1 MTETPSSDL
10 FLRVIAIFK
19 LVKAVLFV
27 CAGLALLHDMNKDV
41 QKQLEHVMGNLHVD
55 TEHHIARW
63 CLEKAGELTRT
74 KLASFSAI
82 CFFYATLFS
91 IEGTGLYLRKRWAE
105 WLVVVLTAS
114 LLPYEAYLIWHK
126 ISWLKILLTCINL
139 TILAYLITVIRRKQ
153 DK

>member
-1 MTETPSSDL
+1 MSEKASSDP

-27 CAGLALLHDMNKDV
+27 CVGLALLHDMNKDV
-41 QKQLEHVMGNLHVD
+41 QKQVESVMSNLHID
-55 TEHHIARW
+55 TENHIAQW
-63 CLEKAGELTRT
+63 CLDKAGELTRT

-105 WLVVVLTAS
+105 WLVVILTGS
-114 LLPYEAYLIWHK
+114 LLPYEAWLIWHK
-126 ISWLKILLTCINL
+126 ISWLKIVLICINL
-139 TILAYLITVIRRKQ
+139 AILAYLITVIRRKQ
-153 DK
+153 EK